1 MVHYDGLIF
10 CAIGCSSKGKAS
22 HAFADNNLLW
32 EVLIMKF
39 RHQSLFG
46 IYDKGKLVDVI
57 YASDQTHAIKKAAM
71 IYRARTTDND
81 FIYLEANTYKIM
93 RVV

>member
-1 MVHYDGLIF
+1 MTVLF
-10 CAIGCSSKGKAS
+10 FALLVVQAKARQ
-22 HAFADNNLLW
+22 ATPLQDNNLLW
-32 EVLIMKF
+32 EVFIMKF

-71 IYRARTTDND
+71 IYRARTTDED

-93 RVV
+93 KVV